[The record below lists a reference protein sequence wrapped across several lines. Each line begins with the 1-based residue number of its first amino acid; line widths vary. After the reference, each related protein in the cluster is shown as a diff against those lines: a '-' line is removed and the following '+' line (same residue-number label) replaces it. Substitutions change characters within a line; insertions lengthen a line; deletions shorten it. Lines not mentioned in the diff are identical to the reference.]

1 MVGCYLL
8 ATRSLFG
15 RYSIA
20 TLIFN
25 EFGGGFLENDQGRNG
40 FGLEDRSS
48 CLRPAVRGDAGPLDR
63 WMQRPA
69 TERLVGL

>member
-25 EFGGGFLENDQGRNG
+25 EFGGGFLGE
-40 FGLEDRSS
+40 
-48 CLRPAVRGDAGPLDR
+48 RPGAEMDLAAKTAPVAST
-63 WMQRPA
+63 RPSGVA
-69 TERLVGL
+69 PAHSTLGCRTCH